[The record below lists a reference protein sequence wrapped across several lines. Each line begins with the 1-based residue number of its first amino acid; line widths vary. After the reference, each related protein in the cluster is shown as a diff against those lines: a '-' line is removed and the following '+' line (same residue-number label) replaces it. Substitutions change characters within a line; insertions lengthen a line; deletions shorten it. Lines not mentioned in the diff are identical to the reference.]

1 MMEYIYHA
9 EAFDEYREAVL
20 HYNNISSTIA
30 NQFVV
35 KIEQTVALIREQPN
49 AWVVVSKN
57 IRRSIVKGY
66 PYSIFFSVYS
76 GKIYILAIAHQKR
89 KPNYWKKRKP

>member
-9 EAFDEYREAVL
+9 EAFDEYREAVS
-20 HYNNISSTIA
+20 HYKSISGNVA
-30 NQFVV
+30 NQFVINV
-35 KIEQTVALIREQPN
+35 EQAIALIREQPN
-49 AWVVVSKN
+49 AWMVVSKN

-66 PYSIFFSVYS
+66 PYSIFFSDYS
-76 GKIYILAIAHQKR
+76 EKIYILAIAHQKR

>member
-20 HYNNISSTIA
+20 HYNNISITVA

-35 KIEQTVALIREQPN
+35 NVEQAVLLIREQPN
-49 AWVVVSKN
+49 IWVIVSKN

-66 PYSIFFSVYS
+66 PYSIFFSEHN
-76 GKIYILAIAHQKR
+76 GKIYILAIANQRR